1 VHAVARTYSGQG
13 ASAVFDLVAER
24 DEDVKALLGGVPGFV
39 KENISA
45 PGNPPVISAGSTV
58 LQFSS

>member
-1 VHAVARTYSGQG
+1 M
-13 ASAVFDLVAER
+13 FDLVAER

-39 KENISA
+39 KESIST
-45 PGNPPVISAGSTV
+45 PRNPPVISAGSTV